1 LNNNSRIL
9 RKPPI
14 LNRLYTYLNLPSTL
28 PPVPRLYLY
37 SKIDELIPYKDVEAH
52 GREARERG
60 VEVRMER
67 FEKSTHVGHARVE
80 GERYWKAIGEVWR
93 KSQEGK

>member
-1 LNNNSRIL
+1 VFRVL

-14 LNRLYTYLNLPSTL
+14 LNRLYSYLNESTTL

-37 SKIDELIPYKDVEAH
+37 STKDELIPYKDVEEH
-52 GREARERG
+52 GLEAREKG

-67 FEKSTHVGHARVE
+67 FEKSSHVGHARVE
-80 GERYWKAIGEVWR
+80 GERYWNAIEEVWGR
-93 KSQEGK
+93 SQEGK